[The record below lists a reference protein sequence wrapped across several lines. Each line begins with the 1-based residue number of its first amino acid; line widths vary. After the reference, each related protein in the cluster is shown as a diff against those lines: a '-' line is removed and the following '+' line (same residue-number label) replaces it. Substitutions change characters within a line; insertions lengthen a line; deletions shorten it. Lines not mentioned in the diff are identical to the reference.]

1 MILIRALGHKTICAL
16 SLLICLSF
24 LASAQAR
31 VSGSSERS
39 AEDAHGRPCDKP
51 RLALTG
57 RGAKREVLREL
68 KDGPD
73 NHVLDWCKANNGI
86 FATPDAAEMPFIPR
100 IFAVRHFQQ
109 LIGEKQRLRG
119 TPVADP
125 FLIARAHA
133 LQGTVVT
140 EESPKPN
147 KPNIPAICAHFGI
160 PCMKL
165 GDFMRANRWTF

>member
-1 MILIRALGHKTICAL
+1 MNATDNLRSTVISEIR
-16 SLLICLSF
+16 
-24 LASAQAR
+24 
-31 VSGSSERS
+31 
-39 AEDAHGRPCDKP
+39 
-51 RLALTG
+51 RLATLDAAVAAGKVTST
-57 RGAKREVLREL
+57 REVLREL

-100 IFAVRHFQQ
+100 IFAVKHFQQ

-125 FLIARAHA
+125 FLIARAQA
-133 LQGTVVT
+133 LRGAAVT

-147 KPNIPAICAHFGI
+147 KPDIPAICAHFGI